1 MNLYDA
7 TVPVLKHY
15 LSSLHGFLGALETH
29 LEKTSLSA
37 GGAALQPGAFLD
49 ARLAPD
55 MFPLKRQ
62 IQIACDSAKGLV
74 ARVANVENPK
84 HEDNE
89 TSVAELKARVEK
101 VIAFMDTAKRSDFD
115 GAENRE
121 VTFPVGPTATAKMKA
136 HEFALYRGMPNFFFH
151 TVTAYALLR
160 HNGVHVGKNDFLRP
174 EPFLLA

>member
-15 LSSLHGFLGALETH
+15 LLSLHGFLEILETH
-29 LEKTSLSA
+29 LEKTKF
-37 GGAALQPGAFLD
+37 QPGPFLD

-55 MFPLKRQ
+55 MFALKRQ

-74 ARVANVENPK
+74 ARVGNAENPK

-89 TSVAELKARVEK
+89 TSVLELKARVEK
-101 VIAFMDTAKRSDFD
+101 VIAFIDTVSRASFD

-121 VTFPVGPTATAKMKA
+121 VTFPTGPTSTMTMKA

-151 TVTAYALLR
+151 TTTAYALLR

-174 EPFLLA
+174 HTFA